1 MAIPLY
7 ATGSLSPSFLPAPPV
22 GVTVKLPYA
31 FALSEWF
38 PTILREP
45 LSASDT
51 LSEATAPVKLPAR
64 HCPPPGSRV
73 QVRNPIL
80 KEWYPNSG
88 SIGTGVPVSQPPTYP
103 VHVLSKSNV
112 KLQ

>member
-7 ATGSLSPSFLPAPPV
+7 TTGSLSPTFVPVPPV

-31 FALSEWF
+31 FALCEWF

-51 LSEATAPVKLPAR
+51 LSEATAPVKLPTR
-64 HCPPPGSRV
+64 HCPLPGLRA

-80 KEWYPNSG
+80 QGWYPNNDS
-88 SIGTGVPVSQPPTYP
+88 SATGVAVS
-103 VHVLSKSNV
+103 
-112 KLQ
+112 